1 MQLPPIAKARARPKA
16 NMFVHVSAI
25 INIVH
30 VSAITFIT
38 FLSTRSLHPPRSH
51 KISLDAHL
59 VIFHMLPPVTDIFSS
74 QSAKTC
80 GYRHHFDPI
89 HISHPVTSH
98 HIFQFLFSPFS
109 SRVSNE
115 SSWKNMR
122 RLVFVCFNPTLCAV
136 MEMFCMNIFC
146 EILIFQ
152 PKPPSH
158 LFEVKVNQICNWSLS
173 RGQQG
178 QWKP

>member
-51 KISLDAHL
+51 KISLGAHL

-74 QSAKTC
+74 QTVKTC
-80 GYRHHFDPI
+80 DNRHHFDPI

-122 RLVFVCFNPTLCAV
+122 LVFVCLNPASSLCCFGNQNV
-136 MEMFCMNIFC
+136 LHGEGKSF
-146 EILIFQ
+146 
-152 PKPPSH
+152 
-158 LFEVKVNQICNWSLS
+158 VK
-173 RGQQG
+173 
-178 QWKP
+178 